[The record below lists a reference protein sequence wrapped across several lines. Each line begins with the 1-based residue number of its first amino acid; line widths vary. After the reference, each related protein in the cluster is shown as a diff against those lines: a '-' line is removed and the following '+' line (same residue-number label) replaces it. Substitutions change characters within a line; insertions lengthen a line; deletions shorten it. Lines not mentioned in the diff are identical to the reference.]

1 MRWELD
7 WSGRESEAFPGEFTP
22 DSAQGSVINHQT
34 GALLVLGAAGSGK
47 TRTLIQTVAARM
59 QAGVD
64 PRGILVITFGK
75 RAVREFREGL
85 AAITDTAALPTIAT
99 FHSLA
104 YSLVS
109 HTSGATAGLAV
120 LSGAEEDARIIEL
133 IRGLREDSSFDWP
146 PTIAAAAETRSFA
159 REIRAVIARLKEL
172 HMSGLDLTRLG
183 IQANRPEWVV
193 AGRIATNE
201 SEVMNLQGSVD
212 YSELLIQAVGA
223 ASGSASLRALTH
235 LIIDEFQEIG
245 PLQHDL
251 VEEIAQVAGRGA
263 GLTEFIVAANPNEGV
278 FTFRGA
284 QTRYVD
290 QFSGYHPGA
299 TTIYLTSL
307 WRSGVQVGR
316 AAESVFPE
324 GAAIAY
330 QHFPVQS
337 NSDRVQVKRYGSR
350 NARAAFIAQE
360 IRTAH
365 IDQHIPWR
373 SMVVIGRAT
382 SDLPAII
389 RALTRANIPVVVGS
403 DDIPLAEESA
413 VAVLLALLWAAL
425 SPENT
430 SAQSVHDLLTGPL
443 CGLDASD
450 LRRLGRALRTED
462 RNTSSAQLIRHL
474 ILHGT
479 KSDIPTALSGR
490 GHSMDSDIA
499 VRVTRLQGLI
509 RELRTDIARQVPVPD
524 LLWLA
529 WTGGKKYAHGWP
541 ERLRT
546 SALNHGAHAH
556 HDLDAIM
563 AFFDTADRF
572 SSRGRTGLSSF
583 LLALKEQKLPA
594 EPVAARGLRADA
606 VQVMTVHHSKG
617 QQWDRVW
624 ITGLEEGVW
633 PNLVV
638 RGSILHPD
646 EITTTGA
653 GTGANPI
660 ALLREERNLF
670 YVAATRAR
678 EQVTFTCIDQGEEG
692 GDQPSRFIHDLVRTG
707 VSDQVVKGY
716 PRSHSS
722 WSGLAAELR
731 SVLAD
736 PESSDSLKIAA
747 GELLHDMGPTVG
759 PDTWWG
765 LAELT
770 RSTRPIRPRDQPLRM
785 SGSSLDSLIACPLK
799 WFLDKEVKAQV
810 SRGAATAFGSIVH
823 AVAEYVAKGE
833 VPDNLE
839 AMQALINSSWR
850 NVVYESPWQSTS
862 ELAHAREAAARFL
875 RYHHQSDRVYLEAEQ
890 LLTTEVSVT
899 TPAGESDTILLTG
912 FIDRVERDPSGR
924 LVAIDL
930 KNMKTA
936 VPAGKIPEHGQLGV
950 YQLLLQDRQ
959 SSEVVES
966 REKAASVDPGIG
978 AALVQLRVEDTTGM
992 PKVQGQPAI
1001 DFGQS
1006 PTWIEQ
1012 RLGEAAE
1019 IIRNESFIPI
1029 PGEECRFCSYHSVCP
1044 TKSGTVFQPL
1054 PPTDENLVDL
1064 AAGDLHD

>member
-7 WSGRESEAFPGEFTP
+7 WKGRESEAFPGEFTP
-22 DSAQGSVINHQT
+22 DPAQHSVINHQT
-34 GALLVLGAAGSGK
+34 GSLAVFGAAGSGK
-47 TRTLIQTVAARM
+47 TRTLIHAVAARM

-64 PRGILVITFGK
+64 PSAILVITFGK

-85 AAITDTAALPTIAT
+85 AAITDAAVLPTVGT

-109 HTSGATAGLAV
+109 TATGATSGLAV
-120 LSGAEEDARIIEL
+120 LSGAEEDARIIEI

-159 REIRAVIARLKEL
+159 REMRAVIARLKDVRLTGE
-172 HMSGLDLTRLG
+172 DLVQLG
-183 IQANRPEWVV
+183 IKENRPEWVV
-193 AGRIATNE
+193 AGKIAINE

-212 YSELLIQAVGA
+212 YSELLIQATA
-223 ASGSASLRALTH
+223 AVADSSSLRALTH
-235 LIIDEFQEIG
+235 LVIDEYQEIG

-251 VEEIAQVAGRGA
+251 VQEVFHVAGQGRGI
-263 GLTEFIVAANPNEGV
+263 TEFLAAANPNESI

-284 QTRYVD
+284 QTRYLD
-290 QFSGYHPGA
+290 QFVSDFPPA
-299 TTIYLTSL
+299 ESVYLTSM
-307 WRSGVQVGR
+307 WRSGIQGAR
-316 AAESVFPE
+316 AAESVFPD
-324 GAAIAY
+324 GAAIPF
-330 QHFPVQS
+330 QHFPGQS
-337 NSDRVQVKRYGSR
+337 VADRVVVQRYGSR

-365 IDQHIPWR
+365 IEHQVPWR
-373 SMVVIGRAT
+373 SMVVIGRAS

-389 RALTRANIPVVVGS
+389 RALARANIPVVVGS
-403 DDIPLAEESA
+403 DDIPLVEEPA
-413 VAVLLALLWAAL
+413 VGVLLTLLWAAL
-425 SPENT
+425 SPDNT
-430 SAQSVHDLLTGPL
+430 SSHSVHDLLAGPL

-450 LRRLGRALRTED
+450 IRRLGRALRAED
-462 RNTSSAQLIRHL
+462 RNTPSRELIKQL
-474 ILHGT
+474 ILHGNE
-479 KSDIPTALSGR
+479 SDIPSGLAGK
-490 GHSMDSDIA
+490 GHSINSEIA
-499 VRVTRLQGLI
+499 QRVKRLQGLL
-509 RELRTDIARQVPVPD
+509 RELRAGLARQVPVPD

-529 WTGGKKYAHGWP
+529 WTGGKKHAHGWP
-541 ERLRT
+541 DRLRN
-546 SALNHGAHAH
+546 SALHHSAQAH

-572 SSRGRTGLSSF
+572 SSRGRTGLSNF
-583 LLALKEQKLPA
+583 LFALKEQKLPA

-624 ITGLEEGVW
+624 ITGLEEGIW

-646 EITTTGA
+646 EITATGA
-653 GTGANPI
+653 GPGANPI

-678 EQVTFTCIDQGEEG
+678 EQVAFTCIDQGKEG
-692 GDQPSRFIHDLVRTG
+692 GDQPSRFIHDLIRIG
-707 VSDQVVKGY
+707 VPDQVVTGY
-716 PRSHSS
+716 PRSRSS

-736 PESSDSLKIAA
+736 PQSSVSLKEAA
-747 GELLHDMGPTVG
+747 GELLHDMGHSVG
-759 PDTWWG
+759 PETWWG

-770 RSTRPIRPRDQPLRM
+770 RSTRPIRPRDQPLHM
-785 SGSSLDSLIACPLK
+785 SGSSLDSLITCPLK

-850 NVVYESPWQSTS
+850 NVVYESHWQSAS
-862 ELAHAREAAARFL
+862 ELAQAREAASRFL
-875 RYHHQSDRVYLEAEQ
+875 RYHHQSDRVYIEAEK
-890 LLTTEVSVT
+890 LLTTEVHVT
-899 TPAGESDTILLTG
+899 TPRGESDTISLTG
-912 FIDRVERDPSGR
+912 FVDRVERDPSGR

-936 VPAGKIPEHGQLGV
+936 VPTSKIPDHGQLGV

-959 SSEVVES
+959 PVAEIEQLPTDDQS
-966 REKAASVDPGIG
+966 IG
-978 AALVQLRVEDTTGM
+978 AALVQLRVEDKAGM
-992 PKVQGQPAI
+992 PKIQGQPAI

-1006 PTWIEQ
+1006 PSWIEQ

-1019 IIRNESFIPI
+1019 IIRNETFIPI
-1029 PGEECRFCSYHSVCP
+1029 PGEECRYCSYHTVCP
-1044 TKSGTVFQPL
+1044 VKSGTVFQPL
-1054 PPTDENLVDL
+1054 QPPDENSGDL
-1064 AAGDLHD
+1064 YAGDAHD